1 VLARRSNIAVDSKDE
16 MDHLATIRRIKEA
29 NVKVAFDYE
38 SELKNDNR
46 SLEEKCYELP
56 DGSIIEL
63 SKDCVFSPSEILF
76 REINGNKSL
85 TEMIETSL

>member
-1 VLARRSNIAVDSKDE
+1 
-16 MDHLATIRRIKEA
+16 MDHLATIRRIKES

-56 DGSIIEL
+56 DGSII
-63 SKDCVFSPSEILF
+63 
-76 REINGNKSL
+76 
-85 TEMIETSL
+85 

>member
-1 VLARRSNIAVDSKDE
+1 MFPPSGIAFDSKDE
-16 MDHLATIRRIKEA
+16 MDFIAKIRKIKEE

-38 SELKNDNR
+38 SELKGDER
-46 SLEEKCYELP
+46 SQEEKLYELP

-63 SKDCVFSPSEILF
+63 SKELVYAPSEILF
-76 REINGNKSL
+76 REVEGNKSL

>member
-1 VLARRSNIAVDSKDE
+1 MFPRSGIAFDSKDE
-16 MDHLATIRRIKEA
+16 MDFIAKIRKIKEE

-38 SELKNDNR
+38 SELKGDER
-46 SLEEKCYELP
+46 SQEEKLYELP

-63 SKDCVFSPSEILF
+63 SKELVYAPSEILF
-76 REINGNKSL
+76 REVEGNKSL